1 MKMRTQ
7 CDLFLL
13 GTACSERFPSLL
25 PQLTSYLGQE
35 EEGQQAPV
43 LEAEETASLA
53 GYAAATEEVEP
64 GHGGDVQGG
73 ASSRAPTEPPPG
85 PVPAAAGA
93 HDEPPGEDDPASRHC
108 ISHMG
113 SERCEGSGKTIKCIF
128 FVLFFIGGHC
138 LTYNLVEYKK
148 MMYFILAFQVYP
160 IVSKALCR
168 NGRDRHEYRL
178 LPFLEEYHL

>member
-7 CDLFLL
+7 CDLFLP

-113 SERCEGSGKTIKCIF
+113 SERGEGSRKTIKCF
-128 FVLFFIGGHC
+128 LFCFLLGGVVASPIP
-138 LTYNLVEYKK
+138 LLNTKK

-178 LPFLEEYHL
+178 LPFLEEHHL